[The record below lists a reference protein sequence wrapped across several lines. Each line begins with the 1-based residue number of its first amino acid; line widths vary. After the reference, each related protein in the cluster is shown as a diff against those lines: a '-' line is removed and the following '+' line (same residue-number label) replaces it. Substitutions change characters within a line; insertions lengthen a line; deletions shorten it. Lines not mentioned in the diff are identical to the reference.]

1 MKNKTKVIMIAFPTL
16 LAFGLYITLNGQ
28 ANSLMSKWGQILKQY
43 SETISDKAT
52 EIYMKGKSA
61 TVTEA
66 DIQQGTELFI
76 LSGMDREKAKKEAI
90 NYAMKREA
98 LYEEAIKSGYT
109 VTDDEV
115 RTYLKELKK
124 TIDSADNKEDAY
136 ATIDAFGSEKEYW
149 DFEFT
154 VYKKDLPIKKYRD
167 SLEQQ
172 YNANN
177 ITLIKQVSDIDYNED
192 FDSFFEKYKTKLVE
206 EQNYKQ
212 VR

>member
-124 TIDSADNKEDAY
+124 
-136 ATIDAFGSEKEYW
+136 
-149 DFEFT
+149 
-154 VYKKDLPIKKYRD
+154 
-167 SLEQQ
+167 
-172 YNANN
+172 NN
-177 ITLIKQVSDIDYNED
+177 RFS
-192 FDSFFEKYKTKLVE
+192 
-206 EQNYKQ
+206 
-212 VR
+212 R